1 MHSADAS
8 PPDAPARQLRDSL
21 ARGLRTEPTV
31 RLAWLFGSRARG
43 TERRESDVDVA
54 VLVDHGIAYRAI
66 RDDLGDLDA
75 FRRWALGKLDA
86 G

>member
-31 RLAWLFGSRARG
+31 RLAWLFGSRAR
-43 TERRESDVDVA
+43 
-54 VLVDHGIAYRAI
+54 
-66 RDDLGDLDA
+66 DLDA